1 MSGILIIVLFDFYYK
16 FLYYIYLF
24 YLIKDVCIQNK
35 NKIYIFVEL
44 VLNFVSIYK
53 CINIIV
59 FVKFYMV

>member
-35 NKIYIFVEL
+35 KKIFIFVEL